1 MEVRYEPSEVGSIR
15 QTLTATS
22 AAGGTYS
29 CVLHGTCEVPKPQGP
44 IVRGLLESVGEMRQ
58 GGRRLVVVP
67 PSMAFGADGA
77 ALAGNVVVPP
87 NATVQYDIE
96 LTRVSVPPS

>member
-1 MEVRYEPSEVGSIR
+1 
-15 QTLTATS
+15 
-22 AAGGTYS
+22 
-29 CVLHGTCEVPKPQGP
+29 
-44 IVRGLLESVGEMRQ
+44 
-58 GGRRLVVVP
+58 
-67 PSMAFGADGA
+67 MAFGAEGA